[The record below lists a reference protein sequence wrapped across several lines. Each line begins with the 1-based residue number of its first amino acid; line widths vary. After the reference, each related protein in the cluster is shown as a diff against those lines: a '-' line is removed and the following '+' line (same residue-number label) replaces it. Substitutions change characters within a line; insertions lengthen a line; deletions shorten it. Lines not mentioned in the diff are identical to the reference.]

1 MLLNAKS
8 VIVEKKKCNC
18 NIFANVSQNYK
29 IMMKV
34 IVEADGDWN
43 AVILPRISIN
53 NMQYYL

>member
-34 IVEADGDWN
+34 IVEADGD
-43 AVILPRISIN
+43 
-53 NMQYYL
+53 